1 MGSSHPEKEYIM
13 SSVTSPRVSSATLYQ
28 VSSVTLYRASGLSL
42 LLGAALV
49 LIGLPLS
56 FEFTPDS
63 PLALVMIAVWT
74 CGVVLVQLGLPAI
87 VVRQASRAGW
97 LGFVGF
103 VLTFSGGFLLAS
115 FFAVLDLTVF
125 PWLDAHAPLV
135 SFQFFTAN
143 SAAHV
148 YLVVVSALFGVGAV
162 LLGIATMRAG
172 VFPRW
177 AGLLLIVSLAS
188 LGTFV
193 NFILIV
199 TAALGLVGLGGIGYA
214 LITAEGEAIPQHVAA

>member
-1 MGSSHPEKEYIM
+1 M
-13 SSVTSPRVSSATLYQ
+13 ST
-28 VSSVTLYRASGLSL
+28 VTLYRASGLAL
-42 LLGAALV
+42 LLGAVLI

-56 FEFTPDS
+56 FMFTPDS
-63 PLALVMIAVWT
+63 PLALGMIAVWT

-87 VVRQASRAGW
+87 FIRQAARAGW

-103 VLTFSGGFLLAS
+103 LLQFSGGFLLIG

-125 PWLDAHAPLV
+125 PWLDVRAPLASV
-135 SFQFFTAN
+135 QFFSGN

-148 YLVVVSALFGVGAV
+148 YLAVASALFGVGAV
-162 LLGIATMRAG
+162 LLGIATMRAN

-177 AGLLLIVSLAS
+177 AGLFLIMGLAS

-193 NFILIV
+193 SPFLLVIAAFGLI
-199 TAALGLVGLGGIGYA
+199 GLGWIGYA
-214 LITAEGEAIPQHVAA
+214 LMTTKDEAIPQHVAA